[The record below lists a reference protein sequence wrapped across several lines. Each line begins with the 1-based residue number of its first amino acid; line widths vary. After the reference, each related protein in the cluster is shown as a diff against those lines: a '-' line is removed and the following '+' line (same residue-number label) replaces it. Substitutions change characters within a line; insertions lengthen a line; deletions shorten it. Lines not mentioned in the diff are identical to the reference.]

1 MDSALWKLTKPMT
14 EQLQL
19 EKRDGGEHAKKNRV
33 KPDPAPAMPP
43 GQVEGDNHS
52 IPLCN
57 PGVPRVRR
65 WAILPRGQPEANSQL
80 SQISDPVVG
89 FSETVVPLGHRSAV
103 ETNPI
108 LSLLGLGGQGLSA
121 F

>member
-1 MDSALWKLTKPMT
+1 MT
-14 EQLQL
+14 EQPQL
-19 EKRDGGEHAKKNRV
+19 EKRDGGEHAEKNRV

-43 GQVEGDNHS
+43 GQVEGDNQS

-89 FSETVVPLGHRSAV
+89 FSETVVSLGHRSAV